1 MGSEKWQ
8 WGGSLDFVCLSQSE
22 VKAHRILPGTKEIK
36 DIIAV
41 LTLMGTQNQ
50 GQGGGQYGWW

>member
-1 MGSEKWQ
+1 VGRVV
-8 WGGSLDFVCLSQSE
+8 GLCLFVQSE

-41 LTLMGTQNQ
+41 LTLMGTQSQ